1 MPPVK
6 RNYFLTVHRFY
17 CIENIQLLGNKKIV
31 EPRGSKRIRNEKK
44 IGLSIIRQVSDHL
57 PSEVHSIFQN
67 F

>member
-6 RNYFLTVHRFY
+6 RNYFLTVHCFY
-17 CIENIQLLGNKKIV
+17 CIENIRLLGNKKIV
-31 EPRGSKRIRNEKK
+31 EPRGTKRIRNEKK